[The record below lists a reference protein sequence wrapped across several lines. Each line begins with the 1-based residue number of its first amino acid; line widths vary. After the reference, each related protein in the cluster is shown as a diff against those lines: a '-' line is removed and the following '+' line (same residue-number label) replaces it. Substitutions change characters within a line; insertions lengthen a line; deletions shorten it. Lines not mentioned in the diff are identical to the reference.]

1 MTEARD
7 FTACLS
13 NGDSDLNGI
22 LALQRVNLRTHV
34 SPEQAA
40 AQGFVTVEHTR
51 EILLQMHALGASV
64 VARTG
69 DEVVGYALTM
79 TRECRPLLPVLEPMF
94 ARFDELSYGA
104 RPLSE
109 CSFYVMGQICVAE
122 SVRGRGVF
130 DAMYQAH
137 REHFRSRY
145 QLLLTEISA
154 RNPRSLRAHARV
166 GFSEL
171 TRYRDETD
179 DWVIV
184 GWDLRA

>member
-1 MTEARD
+1 
-7 FTACLS
+7 
-13 NGDSDLNGI
+13 
-22 LALQRVNLRTHV
+22 
-34 SPEQAA
+34 
-40 AQGFVTVEHTR
+40 VEHTP
-51 EILLQMHALGASV
+51 EILAQMHALGASV
-64 VARTG
+64 VAKVG
-69 DEVVGYALTM
+69 SEVVGYALTM

-94 ARFDELSYGA
+94 ARFDELSYAA
-104 RPLSE
+104 RPLRE

-122 SVRGRGVF
+122 SMRGRGVF

-137 REHFRSRY
+137 REHFSRSY

-184 GWDLRA
+184 GWDLHQA

>member
-1 MTEARD
+1 MNHFIAG
-7 FTACLS
+7 LS
-13 NGDSDLNGI
+13 NGGSDLDGI
-22 LALQRVNLRTHV
+22 LALQRANLRTRI
-34 SPEQAA
+34 SLAQAA
-40 AQGFVTVEHTR
+40 AQGFVTVEHTP
-51 EILLQMHALGASV
+51 EILAQMHALGASV
-64 VARTG
+64 VAKVG
-69 DEVVGYALTM
+69 SEVVGYALTM

-104 RPLSE
+104 RPLRDR
-109 CSFYVMGQICVAE
+109 SFYVMGQICVAE
-122 SVRGRGVF
+122 SMRGRGVF

-137 REHFRSRY
+137 REHFSGSY

-184 GWDLRA
+184 GWDLHQA